1 MIYDTLA
8 NSGRYEGV
16 HPKFPQAF
24 GFLRE
29 FNSSTPDGR
38 HDIDGDCVFAL
49 VQSYQTAAPST
60 KHFETHQRYIDVQY
74 VVDGEEL
81 IPCIP
86 SSRLATAQAYDE
98 ARDLLL
104 YTDCSPDSVAASEFG
119 PGDFAIYFPEDAHK
133 PGCISKQ
140 ASSVRKIV
148 IKVAV

>member
-1 MIYDTLA
+1 MIFDTITNA
-8 NSGRYEGV
+8 RRYEMINPGF
-16 HPKFPQAF
+16 KKAF
-24 GFLRE
+24 AYLAQFDPT
-29 FNSSTPDGR
+29 TPDGR
-38 HDIDGDCVFAL
+38 HDIDGDRVFAL
-49 VQSYQTAAPST
+49 VQSYQTAEPSS

-86 SSRLATAQAYDE
+86 SSRLATAQSYDE

-133 PGCISKQ
+133 PGCIRKQ